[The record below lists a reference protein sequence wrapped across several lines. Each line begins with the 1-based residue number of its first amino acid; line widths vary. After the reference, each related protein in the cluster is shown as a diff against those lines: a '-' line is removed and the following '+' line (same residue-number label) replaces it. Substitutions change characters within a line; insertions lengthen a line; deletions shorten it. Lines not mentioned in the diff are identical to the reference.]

1 MSDITI
7 RDIAKLCGVGVST
20 VSRAMNDHPDINP
33 DTKARIMQVIE
44 EHNYIPNNSARNLK
58 RTESNTIAL
67 LMKGIDNPFFQGMFH
82 IFEEMLSRKN
92 YSFILQKVGFDEDEI
107 NVALELEKE
116 KKLKGII
123 FLGGRIREDA
133 GPFEVLSAPYVLCT
147 VVQPGKPG
155 ELPSHFVA
163 IDDVKESYKIVN
175 YLCSLGHR
183 RIAMIAPVLEERS
196 VGSLRYEGYRQALEQ
211 NGIAVD
217 PDLVCYMRNDLPSF
231 SAENGYAVTQE
242 LLASGKEFTAV
253 FAASDMTAIGVC
265 KAILES
271 GGRIPQDYSVAGF
284 DGLEL
289 TNFYHPSIT
298 TIRQPT
304 GEMVKAA
311 VRMLLSMIEG
321 NECSRGQLF
330 EAQLVIRESTGVVK
344 ADRRIKQISMPELLV

>member
-33 DTKARIMQVIE
+33 ETKAKIMQVIE

-58 RTESNTIAL
+58 RSESNTIAL

-82 IFEEMLSRKN
+82 IFEEMLSRKD
-92 YSFILQKVGFDEDEI
+92 YAFILQKVGFDEDEI

-116 KKLKGII
+116 KKLKAII
-123 FLGGRIREDA
+123 FLGGRIRESTRDFSML
-133 GPFEVLSAPYVLCT
+133 GVPYILCT
-147 VVQPGKPG
+147 VRQPQMPG
-155 ELPSHFVA
+155 ESPAHFVA
-163 IDDVKESYKIVN
+163 IDDVKESFKVVD

-183 RIAMIAPVLEERS
+183 KIAIITSLQEERG
-196 VGSLRYEGYRQALEQ
+196 VGSLRYEGYCKALEK
-211 NGIAVD
+211 NGIALD
-217 PDLVCYMRNDLPSF
+217 KELVCYMKHDLASF

-271 GGRIPQDYSVAGF
+271 GSRIPEDYSVVGF
-284 DGLEL
+284 DGLDL
-289 TNFYHPSIT
+289 THFYHPSIT
-298 TIRQPT
+298 TIHQPIND
-304 GEMVKAA
+304 MVKAA
-311 VRMLLSMIEG
+311 IQMLFALMEG
-321 NECSRGQLF
+321 NRYEGEQIF
-330 EAQLVIRESTGVVK
+330 EAKLEVRESTGPVK
-344 ADRRIKQISMPELLV
+344 DRAAIDKVAEV

>member
-7 RDIAKLCGVGVST
+7 KDIAKLCGVGVST
-20 VSRAMNDHPDINP
+20 VSRAMNNHPDINP

-67 LMKGIDNPFFQGMFH
+67 LMKGIDNPFFQGMFRV
-82 IFEEMLSRKN
+82 FEETLNRKN

-107 NVALELEKE
+107 SVALELEKE

-133 GPFEVLSAPYVLCT
+133 KPFEVLSAPYVLCT
-147 VVQPGKPG
+147 VIQPHQPGEP
-155 ELPSHFVA
+155 PTHFVA
-163 IDDVKESYKIVN
+163 IDDVKESFKLVD

-183 RIAMIAPVLEERS
+183 KIAIITSKLEERS
-196 VGSLRYEGYRQALEQ
+196 VGSLRYEGYCRALEK
-211 NGIAVD
+211 NNIALD
-217 PDLVCYMRNDLPSF
+217 PQLVCYMKDDLPSF

-242 LLASGKEFTAV
+242 LLASGREFTAV

-271 GGRIPQDYSVAGF
+271 GKQIPQDYSVVGF

-289 TNFYHPSIT
+289 THFYHPSIT
-298 TIRQPT
+298 TIYQPI

-311 VRMLLSMIEG
+311 VEMLLAMIEG
-321 NECSRGQLF
+321 EESGHGQIF
-330 EAQLVIRESTGVVK
+330 EARLEIRESTGK
-344 ADRRIKQISMPELLV
+344 AADAM

>member
-7 RDIAKLCGVGVST
+7 KDIAKLCGVGVST

-33 DTKARIMQVIE
+33 ATKAKIMQVIE

-82 IFEEMLSRKN
+82 VFEEMLSRKN
-92 YSFILQKVGFDEDEI
+92 YSFLLQKVGFDEDEI
-107 NVALELEKE
+107 TVALELEKE

-123 FLGGRIREDA
+123 FLGGRIRESTKDFA
-133 GPFEVLSAPYVLCT
+133 VLNAPYVLCT
-147 VVQPGKPG
+147 VRQPEVPG
-155 ELPSHFVA
+155 ENMAHFVA
-163 IDDVKESYKIVN
+163 IDDVKESFRIVD

-183 RIAMIAPVLEERS
+183 KIAIITSLQEERG
-196 VGSLRYEGYRQALEQ
+196 VGSLRYEGYQMALKK
-211 NGIAVD
+211 NGIPLD
-217 PDLVCYMRNDLPSF
+217 LELVCYMKHDLASF

-271 GGRIPQDYSVAGF
+271 GSRIPEDYSVAGF
-284 DGLEL
+284 DGLDL
-289 TNFYHPSIT
+289 TCYYHPSIT
-298 TIRQPT
+298 TIHQPIT
-304 GEMVKAA
+304 EMVTAA
-311 VRMLLSMIEG
+311 VQMLFAMMEG
-321 NECSRGQLF
+321 ETCEGGQTF
-330 EAQLVIRESTGVVK
+330 EAKLEVRESTGPVK
-344 ADRRIKQISMPELLV
+344 QK

>member
-33 DTKARIMQVIE
+33 ETKAKIMQVIE
-44 EHNYIPNNSARNLK
+44 QHNYIPNNSARNLK

-82 IFEEMLSRKN
+82 MFEEMLNRKN
-92 YSFILQKVGFDEDEI
+92 YTFILQKVGFDEDEI

-123 FLGGRIREDA
+123 FLGGRIRESTRDFA
-133 GPFEVLSAPYVLCT
+133 LLSVPYILCT
-147 VVQPGKPG
+147 VRQPQMPG
-155 ELPSHFVA
+155 ERPAHFVA
-163 IDDVKESYKIVN
+163 IDDVKESFKVVN

-183 RIAMIAPVLEERS
+183 RIAIITSLQEEKG
-196 VGSLRYEGYRQALEQ
+196 VGSLRYEGYCRALKK
-211 NGIAVD
+211 NGIVLD
-217 PDLVCYMRNDLPSF
+217 PELVCYMKHDLASF

-253 FAASDMTAIGVC
+253 FAASDMTAIGAC

-271 GGRIPQDYSVAGF
+271 GSRIPQDYSVVGF
-284 DGLEL
+284 DGLNL
-289 TNFYHPSIT
+289 THFYHPSIT
-298 TIRQPT
+298 TIHQPMN
-304 GEMVKAA
+304 EMVKAA
-311 VRMLLSMIEG
+311 VQMLFALMEG
-321 NECSRGQLF
+321 EPCEGGRIF
-330 EAQLVIRESTGVVK
+330 EAQLEIQESTGPAK
-344 ADRRIKQISMPELLV
+344 GSA

>member
-33 DTKARIMQVIE
+33 ETKAKIMQVIE

-67 LMKGIDNPFFQGMFH
+67 LMKGIDNPFFQGMFR
-82 IFEEMLSRKN
+82 IFEEMLSQKD

-123 FLGGRIREDA
+123 FLGGRIREGIKDFA
-133 GPFEVLSAPYVLCT
+133 LLNVPYILCT
-147 VVQPGKPG
+147 VRQPQRPG
-155 ELPSHFVA
+155 ESPAHFVT
-163 IDDVKESYKIVN
+163 IDDVRESFKIVD

-183 RIAMIAPVLEERS
+183 RIAIITSLQEERG
-196 VGSLRYEGYRQALEQ
+196 VGSLRYEGYLEALKK
-211 NGIAVD
+211 NGITPD
-217 PDLVCYMRNDLPSF
+217 PALVCYMKHDLASF

-242 LLASGKEFTAV
+242 LLASGTEFTAV

-271 GGRIPQDYSVAGF
+271 GSRIPQDYSVAGF
-284 DGLEL
+284 DGLDL
-289 TNFYHPSIT
+289 THFYHPSIT
-298 TIRQPT
+298 TIHQPVN
-304 GEMVKAA
+304 EMAKAA
-311 VRMLLSMIEG
+311 VQMLFALMEG
-321 NECSRGQLF
+321 NACDGGQVF
-330 EAQLVIRESTGVVK
+330 EARLEVRESTGPVK
-344 ADRRIKQISMPELLV
+344 QVL